1 MISHAAA
8 TDIPMAQP
16 IIPPKM
22 AAVRWRKIVK
32 IFLKYNRIYS
42 KTTTK
47 LADWGMSPHDFRG

>member
-22 AAVRWRKIVK
+22 AVVKWRKIVK
-32 IFLKYNRIYS
+32 IFLKYNKIYTS
-42 KTTTK
+42 IKT
-47 LADWGMSPHDFRG
+47 